1 MKPRLTHAICLSLI
15 VASFAFAAWIYPD
28 LPEMVPSHWNS
39 QGQVDDYMAK
49 PWGVF
54 VSPLMTLGIY
64 LMFLV
69 LPVISPH
76 GFRME
81 RFSDVVRLFQL
92 MLVVF
97 MSGIT
102 VTTLLAA
109 RGSDIPVGNFAM
121 VGTGA
126 LLLALGNYMGKLQ
139 KNFFIGIRTPWTLAS
154 DEVWS
159 RTHRLGGWT
168 FSIGG
173 LLVMVTGF
181 TGLDSRVLVGG
192 LVTAALVPVLYSFVI
207 YRRIEGLGP
216 DRDEP

>member
-1 MKPRLTHAICLSLI
+1 MKPRLTHAICLCLI

-49 PWGVF
+49 PWGAF
-54 VSPLMTLGIY
+54 LGPMLALGIY
-64 LMFLV
+64 LMFLA

-81 RFSDVVRLFQL
+81 RFADIVRLFQL
-92 MLVVF
+92 ILVTF
-97 MSGIT
+97 MSGVT

-109 RGSDIPVGNFAM
+109 RGEDIPVGNFAM

-154 DEVWS
+154 DEVWN
-159 RTHRLGGWT
+159 RTHRLGGWM
-168 FSIGG
+168 FS
-173 LLVMVTGF
+173 L
-181 TGLDSRVLVGG
+181 GG
-192 LVTAALVPVLYSFVI
+192 LVVMAGGFIGVPSQVLIASLLTVALVPVLYSFLI

-216 DRDEP
+216 DREEL